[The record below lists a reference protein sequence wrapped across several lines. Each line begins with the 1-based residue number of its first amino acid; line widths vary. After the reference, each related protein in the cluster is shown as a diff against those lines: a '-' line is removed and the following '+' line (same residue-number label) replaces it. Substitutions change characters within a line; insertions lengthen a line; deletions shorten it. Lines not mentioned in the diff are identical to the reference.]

1 MPGLE
6 LRERSTLHLVAEE
19 RIVGQGRVVG
29 LLTFFA
35 TPFALLAVPGDV
47 LVSFVVAMLVGI
59 SMLFADRFRTAGIGL
74 LSGTVATFGAL
85 LLLAA
90 MLGGVD

>member
-1 MPGLE
+1 LDPVPVYPPTVTG
-6 LRERSTLHLVAEE
+6 E
-19 RIVGQGRVVG
+19 RIIGQRGVIG

-35 TPFALLAVPGDV
+35 TPFVLLAVPGDIF
-47 LVSFVVAMLVGI
+47 VSFEVAMLVGI
-59 SMLFADRFRTAGIGL
+59 SMLFADRSRTAGVGL

-90 MLGGVD
+90 MMGAVD